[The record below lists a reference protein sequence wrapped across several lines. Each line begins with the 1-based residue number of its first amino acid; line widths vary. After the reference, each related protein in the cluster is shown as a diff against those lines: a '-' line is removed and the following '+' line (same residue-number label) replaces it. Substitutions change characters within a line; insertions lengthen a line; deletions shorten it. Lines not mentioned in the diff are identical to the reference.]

1 MFEWSLATVW
11 YQVLHREYYK
21 AEFQKAECGGGIMF
35 YVENEGFY
43 GAGIRGRPP
52 GSSNTG

>member
-1 MFEWSLATVW
+1 M
-11 YQVLHREYYK
+11 
-21 AEFQKAECGGGIMF
+21 EFDQYGIKLYIENIIKQNIKKTECGGGIMF

-52 GSSNTG
+52 GSSKTE